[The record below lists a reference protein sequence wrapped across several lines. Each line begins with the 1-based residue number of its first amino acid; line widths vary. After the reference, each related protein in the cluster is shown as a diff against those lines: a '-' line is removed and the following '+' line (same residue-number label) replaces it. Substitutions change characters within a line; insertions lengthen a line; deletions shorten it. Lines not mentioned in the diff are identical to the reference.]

1 MHKEEPFRDPES
13 FPGSS
18 WGPEANLYLCSTRHF
33 CSFRSTPCLMGFP
46 GGSEVKVS
54 ASNAGDPGSIHGLE
68 ISPGGGHG
76 NPFLYSCLEN
86 PMDRGAWPATVHGV
100 AKSQTSLSTR
110 AHTPACSNCIVV
122 KTEWCHASH
131 LANNVS
137 HT

>member
-1 MHKEEPFRDPES
+1 M
-13 FPGSS
+13 
-18 WGPEANLYLCSTRHF
+18 HF
-33 CSFRSTPCLMGFP
+33 CDCWGFHPSNFKTTKVVMKILYALSVQGLSRWLSGKEFTCQCRSCRRCGF
-46 GGSEVKVS
+46 
-54 ASNAGDPGSIHGLE
+54 DPRFP
-68 ISPGGGHG
+68 PGGGNG
-76 NPFLYSCLEN
+76 NPLQNSCLGN

-131 LANNVS
+131 LANHVS